1 MATLD
6 LNNYYSFKLSTF
18 GGSREDSLE
27 VTYNF
32 PNEPTDVLIINRS
45 EKDSETPLFTRTEVE
60 LDKAGTQ
67 KLTKL
72 FLGVVEDFKL
82 GVETPAAMDGIS
94 VSLYIGTHSNS
105 MSLKF
110 YNLPRSQDA
119 GTAIVKL
126 MRFIL
131 SKLDAE

>member
-6 LNNYYSFKLSTF
+6 QNNYYSFKLSTF
-18 GGSREDSLE
+18 GGGREDSLE
-27 VTYNF
+27 VTFNF

-45 EKDSETPLFTRTEVE
+45 EKDSETPFFTRTEVE
-60 LDKAGTQ
+60 LDKQGKQ

-72 FLGVVEDFKL
+72 FLSVTEDFKL
-82 GVETPAAMDGIS
+82 GLETPAVMDGIS
-94 VSLYIGTHSNS
+94 VSLYIGTQSNS
-105 MSLKF
+105 ISMKF

-119 GTAIVKL
+119 GTSVEKL
-126 MRFIL
+126 LHFIF